1 MANWIEAS
9 PLDRRQM
16 VESWL
21 TKFSSALEEKRYAAA
36 AAMFHSDGY
45 WRDLL
50 TFEWL
55 FKVLHG
61 PSEVEAWLRKAFD
74 PKPARNF
81 RLESDPT
88 VGAIG
93 EHPRTLEFFFRFET
107 AIASGRGYARLVPD
121 PTSPAAPK
129 VYTFLTAM
137 QELKSFP
144 EKRGKNRPHDDLR
157 ITSTQTKNWLDRRR
171 AARQFNDK
179 DPDVIVIGGGQ
190 SGLMMAARLGQLGV
204 DTLVVERTEHI
215 GDVWRNRYHSLQLH
229 NEICMNHFA
238 YLPFPDTWPVFI
250 PKDKLADWMAFYA
263 EAMELN
269 VWTKTTFLGGE
280 YDGSDRHWTVRLRTS
295 DGGVRTI
302 RPRHI
307 VLAAGVSGI
316 PNMPYLEGADKF
328 AGPIL
333 HSSSPTDDLDVKGK
347 SVLVVGAGTSGHDLA
362 QNLHVR
368 GANVTMLQRSS
379 ITVVSLYPSSVRPYE
394 LYRQNDGI
402 RPIEDTDL
410 IAGSVPYPLFARLQR
425 PQSHQMAEDDKE
437 LLDGLRKVGF
447 LLDNGEDDTGY
458 FLKLLRYQAGYYLN
472 IGASDLIVAG
482 KIKLK
487 AGVDIKR
494 LAARKIVF
502 TDDSTVNADVIV
514 LATGYKPLQEA
525 VRSMLGD
532 AVADRVGPIWGIG
545 KDGELNNMYGQTAQ
559 PGFYVT
565 GGGLPGAR
573 AYSRY
578 TALLIKA
585 DLEGLRPYRDS
596 SLPTSDASMERQKP
610 EYA

>member
-1 MANWIEAS
+1 M
-9 PLDRRQM
+9 
-16 VESWL
+16 
-21 TKFSSALEEKRYAAA
+21 SAAFR
-36 AAMFHSDGY
+36 
-45 WRDLL
+45 
-50 TFEWL
+50 TF
-55 FKVLHG
+55 
-61 PSEVEAWLRKAFD
+61 
-74 PKPARNF
+74 
-81 RLESDPT
+81 
-88 VGAIG
+88 
-93 EHPRTLEFFFRFET
+93 
-107 AIASGRGYARLVPD
+107 
-121 PTSPAAPK
+121 
-129 VYTFLTAM
+129 
-137 QELKSFP
+137 
-144 EKRGKNRPHDDLR
+144 
-157 ITSTQTKNWLDRRR
+157 
-171 AARQFNDK
+171 
-179 DPDVIVIGGGQ
+179 
-190 SGLMMAARLGQLGV
+190 
-204 DTLVVERTEHI
+204 
-215 GDVWRNRYHSLQLH
+215 
-229 NEICMNHFA
+229 
-238 YLPFPDTWPVFI
+238 PVF
-250 PKDKLADWMAFYA
+250 
-263 EAMELN
+263 
-269 VWTKTTFLGGE
+269 
-280 YDGSDRHWTVRLRTS
+280 
-295 DGGVRTI
+295 
-302 RPRHI
+302 
-307 VLAAGVSGI
+307 
-316 PNMPYLEGADKF
+316 EGANEF

-333 HSSSPTDDLDVKGK
+333 HSSSPIDELDVKGK

-362 QNLHVR
+362 QNLHFR

-394 LYRQNDGI
+394 LYRQNDGV

-425 PQSHQMAEDDKE
+425 PLSHQMAEDDKE

-494 LAARKIVF
+494 LAVRKVVF
-502 TDDSTVNADVIV
+502 TDDSTVDADVIV

-596 SLPTSDASMERQKP
+596 SLPTSNASMERQKP